1 MRTTLYVFLFFC
13 LPLLFSCEMKKDL
26 FGGGRGDDGDGP
38 LLENVGML
46 DLEVNPEKEADI
58 PGTKGEG
65 DTNILNAKEFAVTIL
80 DSLDQVVKQYESYSQ
95 LEKEGEL
102 LLPAGPY
109 SVRATWGT
117 DKNAGFDCPYYAG
130 DTTCVISAKEVA
142 KVVANCS
149 LQNKKIQF
157 KLADNFRQ
165 QFQTDH
171 TIVIDNGSGVLSV
184 SSDEDRIAY
193 LKNTGMLRFT
203 LYAMTRDN
211 RTHTYSVDLS
221 EDSLIQA
228 HNNIYIQ
235 LDANS
240 FNPDIPDNPDDSGGN
255 EPDVPDDPE
264 DPVIPDDP
272 DTPDIP
278 DVPDHTLTAP
288 TIKVDVSLIEK
299 DYVIEIPSDFID
311 SEKPDTGGGDDDKP
325 DDDGGGNKPDD
336 GGSDKPSA
344 TPTITGKI
352 DGKTFDVNKAQTVS
366 SSTKS
371 VIINL
376 YLPTGLSGLTV
387 GVAIGDIALSL
398 DLLDASSVADINAIL
413 PSGKKLVV
421 PSKGEKGNLSFDIS
435 PFLGMLDTNNSF
447 KVTIKDKNGK
457 SDTATIKLTK
467 K

>member
-1 MRTTLYVFLFFC
+1 MRTTLYVLLFFC

-26 FGGGRGDDGDGP
+26 FGGGRGDGGDAS

-65 DTNILNAKEFAVTIL
+65 EGDRLNPKEFAVTIL
-80 DSLDQVVKQYESYSQ
+80 DSLDQVVKQYESYAE

-102 LLPAGPY
+102 LLPAGQY
-109 SVRATWGT
+109 AVRATWGT
-117 DKNAGFDCPYYAG
+117 DKNAGFDSPYYVG

-142 KVVANCS
+142 KVVAHCS

-157 KLADNFRQ
+157 KLADNFLQ
-165 QFQTDH
+165 QFQADH
-171 TIVIDNGSGVLSV
+171 TIVIDNGAGVLSV
-184 SSDEDRIAY
+184 ASGDDRIAY
-193 LKNTGMLRFT
+193 LKNTGTLRFT
-203 LYAMTRDN
+203 LYALTRDN
-211 RTHTYSVDLS
+211 RTHTYSIDLS
-221 EDSLIQA
+221 GDTLIQA
-228 HNNIYIQ
+228 HNNVYIQ
-235 LDANS
+235 LDADS
-240 FNPDIPDNPDDSGGN
+240 FNPEIPDGSGGN

-264 DPVIPDDP
+264 EPDTPDDP
-272 DTPDIP
+272 NTPDIP

-288 TIKVDVSLIEK
+288 TLKVDVSLIEK
-299 DYVIEIPSDFID
+299 DYVIEVPSDFID
-311 SEKPDTGGGDDDKP
+311 SEKPDTDGGDDTP
-325 DDDGGGNKPDD
+325 DDDGNNTPDD

-447 KVTIKDKNGK
+447 KVAIKDKNGK
-457 SDTATIKLTK
+457 SATTTIKLNK